1 MNAIVDTTPFYKRL
15 AFILVSL
22 SILGILVYLAQGI
35 LKPLFFAILLSVL
48 LLPVTNF
55 LRRRKFNKVFS
66 VLVTVILSS
75 IVILAIAYFM
85 SRQVFSFLDDFE
97 KVEGRLYALFNS
109 LQTWVRHEFGIT
121 IASQDAYIQSTGERI
136 DATKLVKGTFLS
148 VTGILSYVV
157 FLPTYTFLMLYYKDL
172 IKKFLIAAFNIN
184 SERNV
189 REILSE
195 SRSVSHQYIV
205 GLLIEMVIV
214 FLLNAVGFL
223 ILGIH
228 YAVFLALVGA
238 LLNLVPYVGMLV
250 ANIFCM
256 IITFVFSENLFDVVW
271 VGVILAVVQ
280 IIDNNLL
287 MPRIVGSKVKI
298 NALVTLLGVIT
309 GGSIWGVAGMFL
321 SIPALGVLKVICDRV
336 EGLKPYGLILGVES
350 ILPADKSGKSGAL
363 SPPTN
368 GSLTQPKEKEHSYP
382 DSPRRRNSPFF

>member
-1 MNAIVDTTPFYKRL
+1 MNAIADTTPFYKRL

-184 SERNV
+184 SERKV

-195 SRSVSHQYIV
+195 SRSVSQ
-205 GLLIEMVIV
+205 
-214 FLLNAVGFL
+214 
-223 ILGIH
+223 
-228 YAVFLALVGA
+228 
-238 LLNLVPYVGMLV
+238 
-250 ANIFCM
+250 
-256 IITFVFSENLFDVVW
+256 
-271 VGVILAVVQ
+271 
-280 IIDNNLL
+280 
-287 MPRIVGSKVKI
+287 
-298 NALVTLLGVIT
+298 
-309 GGSIWGVAGMFL
+309 
-321 SIPALGVLKVICDRV
+321 
-336 EGLKPYGLILGVES
+336 
-350 ILPADKSGKSGAL
+350 
-363 SPPTN
+363 
-368 GSLTQPKEKEHSYP
+368 
-382 DSPRRRNSPFF
+382 